1 MHEPEMI
8 EKEKSTLAYS
18 TGSMEVKEL
27 HTYKNPNESTNTVR
41 EPKNSLAE
49 HVGFLFM
56 QAFQR
61 MFFIKEM

>member
-1 MHEPEMI
+1 MLEPRMI
-8 EKEKSTLAYS
+8 EKEKSTLACS
-18 TGSMEVKEL
+18 AESMEVKEL
-27 HTYKNPNESTNTVR
+27 HTCKNPNESTNTVR